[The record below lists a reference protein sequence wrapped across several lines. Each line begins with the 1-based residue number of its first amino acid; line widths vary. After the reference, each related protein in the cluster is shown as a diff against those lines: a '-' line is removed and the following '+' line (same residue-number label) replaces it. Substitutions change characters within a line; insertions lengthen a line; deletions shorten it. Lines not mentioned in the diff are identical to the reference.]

1 MHDRSHPAH
10 AGTPRSPA
18 HARLALTTL
27 AHALA
32 LALLAPAGAALA
44 FDTPAAA
51 HERRQYDIPA
61 GPLEPALNRLGRETG
76 ILLAYPAGLATGM
89 QSDGAR
95 GAFTVA
101 EALARLL
108 RGTGIVAV
116 PNAGGGYTL
125 ARQGAADRAQEQV
138 KDAGA
143 SRVMPSVIVDGLR
156 EAQDGPG
163 TGYAARRSAG
173 ATKFDVPVTEIPQ
186 SIAIVTADQLAT
198 LKPVSL
204 GEAIAYTPGI
214 VVDPGYVNS
223 FDVFYSRGFR
233 LSDTSGG
240 IYRDGLK
247 FGGAGWAS
255 GQQEVYGLERLELI
269 KGAASVL
276 YGAAAPG
283 GVLNT
288 VTKRPTADM
297 VNELRASAGTH
308 GRREAAADLGGALN
322 TAWSWRVTAVARND
336 ETRIDHIPNNGRYF
350 APALKWQP
358 TAATSLTLLAHAH
371 DRRTAYQY
379 ALPAEGTL
387 IASPFGKLPPGR
399 FVGEPGFDRQ
409 DARQYGGALL
419 FEHAFSDSLRLRHGT
434 RYLKSENHV
443 QFIGLD
449 GAQDDD
455 PRRQWRS
462 AYDEW
467 ERTRGFS
474 SDTSIEGRWKGL
486 GMAHTLLAGFDY
498 ARHKP
503 ESEWSLASVAP
514 LDLFAPVYGARPEG
528 MTPVP
533 SYSTRAI
540 ATRKGLYVQDQAKV
554 GERWIF
560 LLGARHDWASDAR
573 SPLAGAPRWSTERA
587 EATTGRAG
595 AVYQATGGLAPF
607 FSFSQS
613 FEPQGGVDAAGK
625 RFEPTRGEQAELGL
639 RWEVPSTGLL
649 LSATAYT
656 LTQRN
661 VVTSDPRTPAVRMQ
675 TGEVK
680 SRGAEFEAKG
690 RLAKHVDLIA
700 SYAYTD
706 ARTTRS
712 LRPEDIGLRQPSVPR
727 HQAALWGDASLA
739 AIGWPGLRAGLGA
752 RYTGAMTDV
761 RGSNARVPSY
771 TTFDALL
778 AWEAGQWRASL
789 NFANLADRDTLTCSY
804 GNCLYGEGRRVTA
817 TLGYLW

>member
-1 MHDRSHPAH
+1 MHDYSPPA
-10 AGTPRSPA
+10 R
-18 HARLALTTL
+18 ARLHLTTL

-32 LALLAPAGAALA
+32 LALPALALLAPACGALA
-44 FDTPAAA
+44 AGAPATA
-51 HERRQYDIPA
+51 ETRRQYDLPA
-61 GPLEPALNRLGRETG
+61 GPLDPALNRLGRETG
-76 ILLAYPAGLATGM
+76 ILLAYPANLTTGLHTEGV
-89 QSDGAR
+89 R
-95 GAFTVA
+95 GAYTVA

-116 PNAGGGYTL
+116 AGADGGYTL
-125 ARQGAADRAQEQV
+125 TRQSTASSVQEG
-138 KDAGA
+138 GA

-156 EAQDGPG
+156 ETADGPG
-163 TGYAARRSAG
+163 TGYVARRSAG

-186 SIAIVTADQLAT
+186 SISIVTADQLAT

-204 GEAIAYTPGI
+204 GEAMAYTPGI
-214 VVDPGYVNS
+214 VVDPGYTNS

-297 VNELRASAGTH
+297 VNEVRASAGSR
-308 GRREAAADLGGALN
+308 GRREAAADLGGAIGP
-322 TAWSWRVTAVARND
+322 AWSWRVTALARND
-336 ETRIDHIPNNGRYF
+336 ETQVDHVPNNGRYF
-350 APALKWQP
+350 APAVKWQP
-358 TAATSLTLLAHAH
+358 SAATSLTLLAHVH

-379 ALPAEGTL
+379 SLPAEGTL
-387 IASPFGKLPPGR
+387 ITSPYGRLPRGR
-399 FVGEPGFDRQ
+399 FVGEPEFDRQ
-409 DARQYGGALL
+409 DARQYGAALL
-419 FEHAFSDSLRLRHGT
+419 FEHAFSDSTRLRHAT

-449 GAQDDD
+449 GALADD
-455 PRRQWRS
+455 PRRQART

-467 ERTRGFS
+467 ERTRGIS
-474 SDTSIEGRWKGL
+474 SDTSIEQRWQGL
-486 GMAHTLLAGFDY
+486 GMTHTLLAGFDY

-503 ESEWSLASVAP
+503 ESQWSLAAVAP
-514 LDLFAPVYGARPEG
+514 LDLFAPVYGARPEA
-528 MTPVP
+528 MTLVP

-540 ATRKGLYVQDQAKV
+540 ATRKGLYVQDQAKL
-554 GERWIF
+554 GERWVF

-573 SPLAGAPRWSTERA
+573 SPLGGTPNWSTERT

-595 AVYQATGGLAPF
+595 AVYQAGNGFAPF
-607 FSFSQS
+607 ASFSQS
-613 FEPQGGVDAAGK
+613 FEPQAGVDVAGN
-625 RFEPTRGEQAELGL
+625 RFKPTRGEQTELGL

-649 LSATAYT
+649 LSATVYT
-656 LTQRN
+656 LTQQN
-661 VVTSDPRTPAVRMQ
+661 VMTSDPRMPAVRMQ

-680 SRGAEFEAKG
+680 SEGAEFEAKG
-690 RLAKHVDLIA
+690 RVARHVDLIA
-700 SYAYTD
+700 SYAYTN

-712 LRPEDIGLRQPSVPR
+712 LRPTDIGLRQPSVPR
-727 HQAALWGDASLA
+727 QQAALWSDVALA
-739 AIGWPGLRAGLGA
+739 AFGWPQLRAGLGV
-752 RYTGAMTDV
+752 RHTGSMSDV
-761 RGSNARVPSY
+761 QGTNARVPS
-771 TTFDALL
+771 TTTVDALL
-778 AWEAGQWRASL
+778 AWETGQWRTAL
-789 NFANLADRDTLTCSY
+789 NFSNLTDRDSLTCSY
-804 GNCLYGEGRRVTA
+804 ASCLYGEGRRVTA
-817 TLGYLW
+817 TIGYLW

>member
-1 MHDRSHPAH
+1 MNNPPETTMHDLSRPA
-10 AGTPRSPA
+10 R
-18 HARLALTTL
+18 ARLNLTTL
-27 AHALA
+27 AQALA
-32 LALLAPAGAALA
+32 LGLLAPAGAALA
-44 FDTPAAA
+44 LDTPAQAQA
-51 HERRQYDIPA
+51 RRHYDIPA
-61 GPLEPALNRLGRETG
+61 GPLEPALNRLGREAG
-76 ILLAYPAGLATGM
+76 ILLAYPADLTTGVR
-89 QSDGAR
+89 SEGAR
-95 GAFTVA
+95 GAYTVA

-108 RGTGIVAV
+108 RNTGIVAV
-116 PNAGGGYTL
+116 PKADGGYTL
-125 ARQGAADRAQEQV
+125 ARQRAAGGAQEGGAAH
-138 KDAGA
+138 
-143 SRVMPSVIVDGLR
+143 VMPSVIVDGVR
-156 EAQDGPG
+156 EGEDGPG
-163 TGYAARRSAG
+163 SGYAARRSAG

-186 SIAIVTADQLAT
+186 SISIVTPDQLAT

-204 GEAIAYTPGI
+204 GEALAYTPGI
-214 VVDPGYVNS
+214 VADPGYTNS
-223 FDVFYSRGFR
+223 FDVFYSRGFP

-297 VNELRASAGTH
+297 VNELRAAVGSH
-308 GRREAAADLGGALN
+308 GRREAAADVGGALGP
-322 TAWSWRVTAVARND
+322 AWSWRVTALARND
-336 ETRIDHIPNNGRYF
+336 ETQIDHIPNNSRYF

-358 TAATSLTLLAHAH
+358 TPATSLTLLAHVH

-379 ALPAEGTL
+379 SLPAEGTL
-387 IASPFGKLPPGR
+387 IASPYGKLPRGR
-399 FVGEPGFDRQ
+399 FVGEPDFDRQ

-419 FEHAFSDSLRLRHGT
+419 FEHAFSSSTRLRHGT
-434 RYLKSENHV
+434 RYLNSENHV

-449 GAQDDD
+449 GPLDDD

-474 SDTSIEGRWKGL
+474 SDTSIEQRWNGL
-486 GMAHTLLAGFDY
+486 GMAHTALAGFDY

-503 ESEWSLASVAP
+503 ESQWALAAVAP
-514 LDLFAPVYGARPEG
+514 LDLFAPAYGARPEE
-528 MTPVP
+528 MTQVP

-540 ATRKGLYVQDQAKV
+540 ATRKGLYVQDQARL

-573 SPLAGAPRWSTERA
+573 SPLAGTPRWSTERT

-595 AVYQATGGLAPF
+595 AVYQAGNGLAPF

-613 FEPQGGVDAAGK
+613 FEPQSGVDTAGN
-625 RFEPTRGEQAELGL
+625 RFKPTRGEQAELGL
-639 RWEVPSTGLL
+639 RWEIPSTGLL
-649 LSATAYT
+649 LSATVYT
-656 LTQRN
+656 LTQQN

-680 SRGAEFEAKG
+680 SEGAEFEAKG
-690 RLAKHVDLIA
+690 RVGKHVDLIA
-700 SYAYTD
+700 SWAYTD

-712 LRPEDIGLRQPSVPR
+712 LRPADIGVRQPSVPR
-727 HQAALWGDASLA
+727 QQAALWGDVGLGAF
-739 AIGWPGLRAGLGA
+739 GWPGLRAGLGA
-752 RYTGAMTDV
+752 RFTGSMTDV
-761 RGSNARVPSY
+761 RGTNARVPSS

-778 AWEAGQWRASL
+778 AWEARQWRASL
-789 NFANLADRDTLTCSY
+789 NFANLADRDTLACSY
-804 GNCLYGEGRRVTA
+804 GSCLYGEGRRVTA